1 MKSFSNM
8 SHPDLRIMWGGL
20 KLLKIMMLSSPY
32 YITGLVTKDSIE
44 LIIGDLQDQITISER
59 IDQLILA
66 IEAELPNA
74 TEEKL

>member
-8 SHPDLRIMWGGL
+8 SHPDLRIMWGSL

-32 YITGLVTKDSIE
+32 IITEVMTKDSIKS
-44 LIIGDLQDQITISER
+44 IIGDLQDHISISDR

-66 IEAELPNA
+66 IEAELPTA

>member
-8 SHPDLRIMWGGL
+8 SHPDLRIMWGSL

-32 YITGLVTKDSIE
+32 IISRLMTKNSIE
-44 LIIGDLQDQITISER
+44 SIIGDLQDQINISER

>member
-8 SHPDLRIMWGGL
+8 SHPDLRIMWGSL
-20 KLLKIMMLSSPY
+20 KLLKIVMLSSPY
-32 YITGLVTKDSIE
+32 IITGLMTKDSIE
-44 LIIGDLQDQITISER
+44 SIIGDLRDHITISER

-66 IEAELPNA
+66 IEAELPTA

>member
-8 SHPDLRIMWGGL
+8 SHPDLRIMWGSL
-20 KLLKIMMLSSPY
+20 KLLKIMMLSSPF
-32 YITGLVTKDSIE
+32 IIKEVMTKDSIKS
-44 LIIGDLQDQITISER
+44 IIGDLQDHISISDR

-66 IEAELPNA
+66 IEAELPTA

>member
-8 SHPDLRIMWGGL
+8 SHPDLRIMWGSL
-20 KLLKIMMLSSPY
+20 KLLRIIMHSSPY
-32 YITGLVTKDSIE
+32 IFAGLMTTDSIE
-44 LIIGDLQDQITISER
+44 SLFRDFQDQINISER

-74 TEEKL
+74 PEEKL